1 LEDNAEITLCRRQ
14 RRDIAPRLD
23 DAPHGRRIKP
33 GNGAEQ
39 GGLATA
45 RWTKEGDQFARWNI
59 QAYAFERNEI
69 AELLANIPDDQEG
82 IIDAGKLPG
91 IGTQTMIKG
100 CAHQLQRGA
109 DLPS

>member
-14 RRDIAPRLD
+14 RRDITPRLD
-23 DAPHGRRIKP
+23 DAPHSRWIKP

-39 GGLATA
+39 GGLPAA

-69 AELLANIPDDQEG
+69 AELLANIPDDKKG
-82 IIDAGKLPG
+82 VADAGILTG
-91 IGTQTMIKG
+91 IGAQTMIKG
-100 CAHQLQRGA
+100 GAHQLQRGA

>member
-1 LEDNAEITLCRRQ
+1 MEDNAEITLCWRQ
-14 RRDIAPRLD
+14 RRDIASRLD

-39 GGLATA
+39 GGLAAA
-45 RWTKEGDQFARWNI
+45 RWAKEGNQFARWNI

-69 AELLANIPDDQEG
+69 TELLADILDDQKG
-82 IIDAGKLPG
+82 ITDAGILPG
-91 IGTQTMIKG
+91 IGAQTIIKG
-100 CAHQLQRGA
+100 STHQLQRGA